1 MVVVSLIFPKGNV
14 NLIALIPC
22 VGCFVFCAVCPNRL
36 DQQVLK
42 QIMKKNCNHENAKWA
57 QLLTIDANNKYIT
70 SLAPS
75 MSRQWTREKD
85 LYSSIETIIQ
95 SRTIEVIG

>member
-1 MVVVSLIFPKGNV
+1 MRITAVLGEIQLIIIQVIGNDSLET
-14 NLIALIPC
+14 
-22 VGCFVFCAVCPNRL
+22 
-36 DQQVLK
+36 LK

-57 QLLTIDANNKYIT
+57 QLLTIDPNNKYIT

-75 MSRQWTREKD
+75 MSRQWTGEKD
-85 LYSSIETIIQ
+85 LYSSVETIIQ